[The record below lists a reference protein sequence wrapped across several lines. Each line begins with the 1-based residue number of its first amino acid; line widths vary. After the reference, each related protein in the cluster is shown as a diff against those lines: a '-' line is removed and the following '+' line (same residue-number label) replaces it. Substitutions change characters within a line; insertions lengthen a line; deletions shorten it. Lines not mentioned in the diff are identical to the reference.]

1 MPKSILSA
9 TTTCATA
16 RWSVRRS
23 RGKVAGALQKQAMS
37 LHRLH
42 DQIALGGTN
51 TEVAAE
57 IVARV
62 GLSFEQFTRA
72 VLLAQNEFSAFL
84 KTEENERGE
93 LLGNAHRQHRLQ
105 RHLAPRLRALQAG
118 TDGHATAH
126 GAPGR
131 PCAAAARGPRR
142 TGNPVRRGRRGP
154 GRGRRG
160 AAGPGTAAALAPGVR
175 QAASRPAAGRTG
187 AGHGTRHGGD
197 AAGRRQHLALLDA
210 VEPARPLAAECAR
223 LERET
228 AAAAE
233 AGSAAAAELQRVQA
247 AQLQAAGALAAA
259 SAALQAAE
267 LAQQEAR
274 PGLDQAKAL
283 DASMAA
289 LAPSHAS
296 AAAARQGAQDELAQ
310 AAAALVSTQT
320 KLAATGAEH
329 RQAAE
334 WLAAHAHWDTFAAQ
348 WPRWDTLLR
357 QAAQAHAAGA
367 GLAAELNGVEH
378 RARRGDAPL
387 HRGLG
392 TALQAAS
399 TQLAERDAARQR
411 AIAALAAIDSEQL
424 RQGRQQLEQRRE
436 ALAAARTVW
445 SDLAAADE
453 RAAQLRTQT
462 AAITATRPGRSHT
475 GRGAGPGPKH
485 ARRRAGTGG
494 ALAAGGRNRL
504 RGQRRRSARH
514 AGRRRSLPRLRQCR
528 PPMAASGRHAQC
540 HAGIAARGS
549 PRGRTALQDN
559 RAIEAAQRALL
570 HTSEQQLAHGA
581 ADGKTLEATLARLN
595 AAWHALALA
604 AEAPPEAQRGDWMV
618 GMNWR
623 QCAPARSVSM
633 PRKTHTGRRLRHATR
648 RSRNSMP
655 WRPFT
660 PARKTSHTRPRLRWP
675 RRRRS
680 WRR

>member
-1 MPKSILSA
+1 MKQEHP
-9 TTTCATA
+9 A
-16 RWSVRRS
+16 RRAMRGAVRRHAAPAAHQARGQRAAGRGQRHGLGAGSAHAAAARRRRGLCRS
-23 RGKVAGALQKQAMS
+23 RFCRQRQPALPRAGACAVRAARRMAAPCRSRQC
-37 LHRLH
+37 RC
-42 DQIALGGTN
+42 IACTTRSRWAGPIPKWQPRSWP
-51 TEVAAE
+51 AWAC
-57 IVARV
+57 R
-62 GLSFEQFTRA
+62 SSSSRA

-187 AGHGTRHGGD
+187 AGHGTRHGRHD

-367 GLAAELNGVEH
+367 GLAAELNG
-378 RARRGDAPL
+378 A
-387 HRGLG
+387 
-392 TALQAAS
+392 
-399 TQLAERDAARQR
+399 
-411 AIAALAAIDSEQL
+411 
-424 RQGRQQLEQRRE
+424 
-436 ALAAARTVW
+436 
-445 SDLAAADE
+445 
-453 RAAQLRTQT
+453 
-462 AAITATRPGRSHT
+462 
-475 GRGAGPGPKH
+475 
-485 ARRRAGTGG
+485 
-494 ALAAGGRNRL
+494 
-504 RGQRRRSARH
+504 
-514 AGRRRSLPRLRQCR
+514 
-528 PPMAASGRHAQC
+528 
-540 HAGIAARGS
+540 
-549 PRGRTALQDN
+549 
-559 RAIEAAQRALL
+559 
-570 HTSEQQLAHGA
+570 
-581 ADGKTLEATLARLN
+581 
-595 AAWHALALA
+595 
-604 AEAPPEAQRGDWMV
+604 
-618 GMNWR
+618 
-623 QCAPARSVSM
+623 
-633 PRKTHTGRRLRHATR
+633 
-648 RSRNSMP
+648 
-655 WRPFT
+655 
-660 PARKTSHTRPRLRWP
+660 
-675 RRRRS
+675 
-680 WRR
+680 